1 MWPIVTLLVLYVA
14 TAGNL
19 GLEQA
24 GRANRSVLDAIVFYA
39 DPPSEVAQFPRDFRE
54 DLERYHQRLRAYR
67 PRPRPPQLG
76 SEMTMVYAAREGYER
91 KLVAA
96 STRSGVEQLAQEYVD
111 TLRPCYEWEG
121 FHECPERE
129 AIFAERYLIDHPD
142 TAFAGFLRVLAAHRW
157 LCAAEAY
164 QYARQ
169 PGSAEH
175 ARHEYQRALAIAVK
189 VESPLMRVAADEL
202 QSSGRC
208 YQSDPFLRKIAGVPS
223 RSSRLGQ

>member
-1 MWPIVTLLVLYVA
+1 MFHGTDGKTRDKRDEPFKYRETGITIRSMWPIVTLLTLYVA
-14 TAGNL
+14 AAGNL

-39 DPPSEVAQFPRDFRE
+39 DPPSEVAQFPRDVRE
-54 DLERYHQRLRAYR
+54 DLERYRQRLRAYR

-129 AIFAERYLIDHPD
+129 AIFAERYLIDIR
-142 TAFAGFLRVLAAHRW
+142 TRRL
-157 LCAAEAY
+157 
-164 QYARQ
+164 
-169 PGSAEH
+169 PGSCACSLPIDGS
-175 ARHEYQRALAIAVK
+175 ARPRRTRTRGSLEAPRTPGTSIK
-189 VESPLMRVAADEL
+189 
-202 QSSGRC
+202 GRW
-208 YQSDPFLRKIAGVPS
+208 P
-223 RSSRLGQ
+223 